1 MDKSICDGLNKLYA
15 ASANLQQTKSN
26 HILTPR
32 QFFEW
37 SNSHLL
43 NHSGLCFRDF
53 DAGGARLILNPSEQT
68 EEPAAITSLLQSIKP
83 S

>member
-26 HILTPR
+26 RILTPR

-53 DAGGARLILNPSEQT
+53 DAGGARLMEHSE
-68 EEPAAITSLLQSIKP
+68 SIRTDRGARSHNSSAP
-83 S
+83 VD

>member
-15 ASANLQQTKSN
+15 ASASLQQTKSN

-37 SNSHLL
+37 SNSHLR
-43 NHSGLCFRDF
+43 FRDF
-53 DAGGARLILNPSEQT
+53 DAGGARLMEHSE
-68 EEPAAITSLLQSIKP
+68 SIRTDRGARSHNSSAP
-83 S
+83 VD